1 MLQWLTHC
9 QKCYYP
15 VFEKYLLT
23 ACSITRGR
31 LFPFQQILLHFPGWA
46 DLVPAHRHFILCV
59 LGDALPRPSL
69 SCVRSGPWCPLHQ
82 DREEA
87 MPHSPPQDLEPALRK
102 QNPPTSPSTLRLRS
116 LFPGPFLVTESVTG
130 STGGTGV
137 AAGLPVSRKGP
148 GPSIMWL
155 CQVTLLKQRRKPLD
169 ENLEWDYKIKILF
182 YHCCIA

>member
-1 MLQWLTHC
+1 M
-9 QKCYYP
+9 
-15 VFEKYLLT
+15 FEKYLLT

-31 LFPFQQILLHFPGWA
+31 LFPFQQILLRFPGWA
-46 DLVPAHRHFILCV
+46 DLVPAHRHFMLCV
-59 LGDALPRPSL
+59 LGDAPPSPSPSP

-102 QNPPTSPSTLRLRS
+102 QNPPTNPSMLRLRS

-130 STGGTGV
+130 SAGGTGV

-148 GPSIMWL
+148 GPSIM
-155 CQVTLLKQRRKPLD
+155 
-169 ENLEWDYKIKILF
+169 
-182 YHCCIA
+182 